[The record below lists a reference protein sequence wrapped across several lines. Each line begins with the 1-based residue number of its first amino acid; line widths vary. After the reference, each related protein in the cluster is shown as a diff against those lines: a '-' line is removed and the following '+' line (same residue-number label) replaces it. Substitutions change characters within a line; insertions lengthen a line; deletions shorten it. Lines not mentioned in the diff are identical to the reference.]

1 MIINCRETSNRK
13 VTTKRLIWLAL
24 PLTLAVGCASDP
36 SRSAW
41 NDQSY
46 TKFPAPPTAPVTRP
60 EVANVAVGHEM
71 FDTFLTITN
80 ANCNLSAV
88 SENGVVV
95 LGGDSF
101 TGKERQRLV
110 KQVSEQAGVNQ
121 VQDEQGDD
129 LTKTAAAKAG
139 VEP

>member
-46 TKFPAPPTAPVTRP
+46 TKFPAPPTAPITRR

-71 FDTFLTITN
+71 FDTFLAITN

-110 KQVSEQAGVNQ
+110 NQVSEQAGVNE

-129 LTKTAAAKAG
+129 LTKTAAAKPG